1 MYVHIDRQKQRKLI
15 ENSFLNYFFFP
26 FFFSKSD
33 LKPVKVIIKII
44 ICLFTNM
51 SSVQTFMSKLLLG
64 FNDIRLPDENNNFSS
79 FQLISRVIFFS
90 KAVLVCVY
98 VFVCV
103 QPFPYR
109 SVIRYTVRHF
119 VFLCAAQAEM

>member
-1 MYVHIDRQKQRKLI
+1 MYVHIDRQKQRILFLI
-15 ENSFLNYFFFP
+15 IYFFP
-26 FFFSKSD
+26 FFFFKSD

-79 FQLISRVIFFS
+79 FQLISRVIFS
-90 KAVLVCVY
+90 
-98 VFVCV
+98 
-103 QPFPYR
+103 QR
-109 SVIRYTVRHF
+109 RY
-119 VFLCAAQAEM
+119 

>member
-15 ENSFLNYFFFP
+15 ENYFLNYFFFP

-51 SSVQTFMSKLLLG
+51 SSIQTFMSKLLLG
-64 FNDIRLPDENNNFSS
+64 FNDIRLLDENNNFSS
-79 FQLISRVIFFS
+79 FQLISRVIFS
-90 KAVLVCVY
+90 
-98 VFVCV
+98 
-103 QPFPYR
+103 QR
-109 SVIRYTVRHF
+109 RH
-119 VFLCAAQAEM
+119 